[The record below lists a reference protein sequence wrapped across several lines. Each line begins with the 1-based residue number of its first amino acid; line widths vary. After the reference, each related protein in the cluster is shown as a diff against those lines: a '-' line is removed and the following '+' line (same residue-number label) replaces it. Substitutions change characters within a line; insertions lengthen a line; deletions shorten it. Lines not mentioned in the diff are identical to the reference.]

1 MRIDT
6 EVRVKGIETLIHA
19 MGEVD
24 AERFISLLMREPF
37 DYTVYQRS
45 MLKDVSLQ
53 DVSKMAMEHHRNM
66 DK

>member
-1 MRIDT
+1 MRTDT

-24 AERFISLLMREPF
+24 AERFISLLMRESF

-45 MLKDVSLQ
+45 MLNDVSLQ
-53 DVSKMAMEHHRNM
+53 DISKMAMEHRRKMN
-66 DK
+66 K